1 MNLLQ
6 ALFLDMDIPASPTH
20 SHHVDP
26 QAQPQVPSAASN
38 LQPSHIQLQTIQRQE
53 AESVIDRIATL
64 EATPGPSPNALFTEP
79 TPSVASTTFFAQT
92 TFPSLNHAGDT
103 YGVDLS
109 LSPLPM
115 IPWASDDVTKGG
127 LNLLEDEALLKYL
140 GSLPEP
146 QSMAGPSHSR
156 STTEPEFRDIFNSAS
171 TSQFQPDMPRSSG
184 SSQTFAAINGY
195 GQLEPV
201 TDPAQLNQ
209 GLHIDPSTFA
219 TALHVEDHRDPR
231 HERQLEFGE
240 FGTSA
245 AGTSSWQA
253 RSPAES
259 DFPDYHPPNLRPD
272 SGSNDNNCRGY
283 PGAGM

>member
-1 MNLLQ
+1 MSILRLNLKYHRLPPICNPPI
-6 ALFLDMDIPASPTH
+6 FSFKPFNGKKRRASLT
-20 SHHVDP
+20 V
-26 QAQPQVPSAASN
+26 
-38 LQPSHIQLQTIQRQE
+38 TTC
-53 AESVIDRIATL
+53 IATL

-146 QSMAGPSHSR
+146 QSMAVSIFLCNTFGSASIWTNLSPHIG

-272 SGSNDNNCRGY
+272 GGSNDNNCRGY